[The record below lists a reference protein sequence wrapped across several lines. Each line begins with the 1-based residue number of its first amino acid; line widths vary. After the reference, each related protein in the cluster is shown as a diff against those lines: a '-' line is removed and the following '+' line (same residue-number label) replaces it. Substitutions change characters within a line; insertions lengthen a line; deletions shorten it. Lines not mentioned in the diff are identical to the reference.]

1 MDQPTSDPTPR
12 AKRTVA
18 HRMSAAALRVAV
30 ALALSSASGVCA
42 VGGSLMLLAGA
53 AQAGEA
59 DGPIVIAGPNE
70 QNPAALAELAQHMQA
85 APAKRSGSAATLAAA
100 TAQSLSR
107 GPSTRETDPFVR
119 AANASGSIVIAGS
132 GDTPAAPQMIRT
144 NFKPDANGV
153 VTIPAPGRAGTGAMN
168 TANLPDAANAADP
181 ASPAGASTRVNLAQA
196 SRRVV
201 PVVVTPA
208 PQSNGARENA
218 GVQPVA
224 ANAPSSVA
232 NRAAARMSRSAGA
245 NASAPSAATVDASAP
260 DSFDT
265 LASRGEPP
273 QIGADGK
280 PVAARP
286 SAPVNSANSTG
297 AAPNARLSATRPAS
311 PAASVAQQNL
321 RAAATTAAAAQPAPL
336 PGQQDPEAIRAVA
349 LAFLQ
354 QQSAGLPGKVDIT
367 VAPAFPRGLAACM
380 TLEPFMPSGARMWG
394 RVTVGVRCAGQRPW
408 TIYLQARISL
418 HATYYLAARA
428 MSAGEV
434 LTAADLVAR
443 EGDLTGLPQAIVT
456 DPSQA
461 VGSLTL
467 TRVSPG
473 MPLRRDM
480 LRSAS
485 AVSIGQTVKVV
496 AAGDGFAISS
506 EGSAMNNA
514 SPGQQVRVKTANGQI
529 ISGIVKDGST
539 VEIQL

>member
-1 MDQPTSDPTPR
+1 MDQPTFDPTPR
-12 AKRTVA
+12 ARSA
-18 HRMSAAALRVAV
+18 AGHRMSAAVLRVVTRLVVGSSLAVSVAGGV
-30 ALALSSASGVCA
+30 ALFAN
-42 VGGSLMLLAGA
+42 A
-53 AQAGEA
+53 AHAGEV

-70 QNPAALAELAQHMQA
+70 QNPAALAALAERMQA
-85 APAKRSGSAATLAAA
+85 TPAKRTGSAATLAAA
-100 TAQSLSR
+100 TAQSLGR
-107 GPSTRETDPFVR
+107 GPSTRDADPFAR
-119 AANASGSIVIAGS
+119 AANASGSIVIAGA
-132 GDTPAAPQMIRT
+132 GETPAAPQMIRT
-144 NFKPDANGV
+144 SFKPDANGV
-153 VTIPAPGRAGTGAMN
+153 VTIPAPGRGGS
-168 TANLPDAANAADP
+168 ANLGDT
-181 ASPAGASTRVNLAQA
+181 ASPADAPARANVSINAMQA

-208 PQSNGARENA
+208 PPTNSARDAA

-224 ANAPSSVA
+224 VNAPSSA
-232 NRAAARMSRSAGA
+232 MSRAAVGVSGTA
-245 NASAPSAATVDASAP
+245 ASADASVS
-260 DSFDT
+260 DGFET

-273 QIGADGK
+273 QFGADGK
-280 PVAARP
+280 PVAQRSKA
-286 SAPVNSANSTG
+286 SANSTNT
-297 AAPNARLSATRPAS
+297 AAARVSATRAVASAVAPAPAPA
-311 PAASVAQQNL
+311 PAATVASAPAQQNP
-321 RAAATTAAAAQPAPL
+321 RAAATTIAAAAAQPAPL

-380 TLEPFMPSGARMWG
+380 MLEPFMPSGARLWG

-408 TIYLQARISL
+408 TIYLQARVSL
-418 HATYYLAARA
+418 HATYYLASRA

-461 VGSLTL
+461 LGSVTL
-467 TRVSPG
+467 TRVSAG

-480 LRSAS
+480 LKSAS
-485 AVSIGQTVKVV
+485 AVSIGQTVRVV
-496 AAGDGFAISS
+496 AAGDGFAISA

-514 SPGQQVRVKTANGQI
+514 SPGQQVRVKTANGQV